1 MKSISALIG
10 NAFLLALAS
19 MTLPGVRAADPLPSA
34 MSGLWS
40 VDGGTIEGER
50 LRGEV
55 LAGGGDWSIRIDKTT
70 ADGSFEGKISF
81 NGQNCHGVDMPMKG
95 SYNGTDLVI
104 EVPNLGACG
113 ASTATLKRTGG
124 EHLFEGGMSHNP
136 RIREYLDAK

>member
-19 MTLPGVRAADPLPSA
+19 TTLPDVCAADPLPSA
-34 MSGLWS
+34 MSGLWI
-40 VDGGTIEGER
+40 VENPGAR
-50 LRGEV
+50 R
-55 LAGGGDWSIRIDKTT
+55 AGGGDWSIRIDKTT